1 MAVLKLLRNQSL
13 YESREQALSNI
24 QSKLG
29 TIGDGEVC
37 IASYGSSWATAKSLL
52 GITRVNG
59 NTTSYTIFDLDAID
73 GDIDTKISTA
83 IAALDAE
90 ITSADGTNV
99 QVKVTEADGKITG
112 VNITTDN
119 TINNTDLTNAINA
132 LDSSVSA
139 TAADG
144 NQYSVLTGV
153 TETDGKLTAKTEVK
167 LAAVAKT
174 GAAADVSTTNIA
186 ASSTNVAVTGAT
198 VPAQIQ
204 DLATTLKT
212 LQDNDAKYKV
222 SALSAAEIATLPD
235 AVNVKDAY
243 KLVSFVG
250 AETAQTVYTQVGDT
264 IKIYKDSSLVNFYLG
279 HTDDA
284 LTNADAQGESADTT
298 VTTGTGSEALVY
310 IMQLANGKYKLTAVN
325 VEEFLNEAEFKNGL
339 QVVNHEV
346 SVKKDTTSGKVT
358 TSNGANQEVLT
369 VSVDGVKIANVQE
382 AIDYATAQLGITAAG
397 DEYVSAAVDAN
408 NNKKINVS
416 ADVQDVTAT
425 AGTPGTYNATTG
437 AQTTAPVAG
446 TLSGTSNSLVD
457 GADVAS
463 KVKTYVDGEINIE
476 KARADA
482 NVVAKIAALD
492 VSDTANENKVVTA
505 VSETDGK
512 ISVTRDNVSG
522 IKLDGYTAKSNPTNT
537 DITSADTLAQALKK
551 LENKADNGLDSI
563 SSGNAAITVSTKS
576 SKNQTVSLKLDTTT
590 GSNDNILTITSGQG
604 LYLSSTWDCGTY

>member
-1 MAVLKLLRNQSL
+1 MAKILQLKRNATL
-13 YESREQALSNI
+13 YVGHAEALAALQTKLAAETYVGEPIIARYKTSADSNDERI
-24 QSKLG
+24 
-29 TIGDGEVC
+29 
-37 IASYGSSWATAKSLL
+37 LL
-52 GITRVNG
+52 GIVGANG
-59 NTTSYTIFDLDAID
+59 KYEIFDNDA
-73 GDIDTKISTA
+73 TSSAISDA

-99 QVKVTEADGKITG
+99 QVKVTEVDGKITG

-119 TINNTDLTNAINA
+119 SINNTDLTNAINA

-144 NQYSVLTGV
+144 NKYSVLTGV
-153 TETDGKLTAKTEVK
+153 TETDGKLTGKTEVK

-174 GAAADVSTTNIA
+174 GAAADVSTTDIA
-186 ASSTNVAVTGAT
+186 ATSTNVSVTGAT

-212 LQDNDAKYKV
+212 VQDNAAKYKV
-222 SALSAAEIATLPD
+222 VALSAAEIATLPD

-243 KLVSFVG
+243 KVVSFVG

-279 HTDDA
+279 HVDDA
-284 LTNADAQGESADTT
+284 LTNADAQGESVDTA

-310 IMQLANGKYKLTAVN
+310 IMQLANGKYKLTAIN
-325 VEEFLNEAEFKNGL
+325 VEDFLQEAEFKNGL

-346 SVKKDTTSGKVT
+346 SVKKDSTSGKVT
-358 TSNGANQEVLT
+358 TSAGANQDVLT
-369 VSVDGVKIANVQE
+369 VSANGVKIANVQE

-437 AQTTAPVAG
+437 AQTVAPVAG

-463 KVKTYVDGEINIE
+463 KVKTYVDGAINIE

-492 VSDTANENKVVTA
+492 VTDSAVSGEYVSQ

-512 ISVTRDNVSG
+512 VSVTRASIGTAVIKGFTQDSSASG
-522 IKLDGYTAKSNPTNT
+522 AIAAT
-537 DITSADTLAQALKK
+537 DTLAAALNK
-551 LENKADNGLDSI
+551 LENKADNGLDAVEAGNGI
-563 SSGNAAITVSTKS
+563 SVS
-576 SKNQTVSLKLDTTT
+576 SKASKKQTITAVAV
-590 GSNDNILTITSGQG
+590 SNDPVIEVTANGIGTKANAI
-604 LYLSSTWDCGTY
+604 WDCGEY